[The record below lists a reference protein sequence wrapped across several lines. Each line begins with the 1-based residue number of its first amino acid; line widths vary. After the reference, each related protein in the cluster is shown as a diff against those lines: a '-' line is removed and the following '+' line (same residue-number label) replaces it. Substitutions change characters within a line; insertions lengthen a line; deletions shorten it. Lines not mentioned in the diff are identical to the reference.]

1 MRALFKVGTMPARYY
16 TTCKIRK
23 PPTVGQVFYIVD
35 KQVHGSKQFRVR
47 LDEIRAHLSGGDIY
61 FVESW

>member
-23 PPTVGQVFYIVD
+23 PPTVGQVFTIVD
-35 KQVHGSKQFRVR
+35 KQVHGSKPFRVV
-47 LDEIRAHLSGGDIY
+47 LDTIRTHVSGGDIY
-61 FVESW
+61 FVQSW